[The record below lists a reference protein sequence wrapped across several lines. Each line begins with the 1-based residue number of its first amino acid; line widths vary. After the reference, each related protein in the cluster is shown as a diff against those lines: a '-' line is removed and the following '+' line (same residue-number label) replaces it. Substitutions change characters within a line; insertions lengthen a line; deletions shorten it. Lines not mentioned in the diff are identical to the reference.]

1 MLFTSPDYMPKWP
14 PSSLLQKTRAV
25 DTALP
30 DLMRWKNPEL
40 YRVVIL
46 LVLNASE
53 LIIGDSTFNVKS
65 ASK

>member
-1 MLFTSPDYMPKWP
+1 MT
-14 PSSLLQKTRAV
+14 
-25 DTALP
+25 